1 MRKNQNTRLA
11 IASLGALCLLSSC
24 TLEEDNTTPYWS
36 TKYTVEMTNNTTGA
50 TEKRTATLMV
60 WFRNGRTEGVVET
73 GIVGMFAGNRRI
85 FEARW
90 DGDADFGL
98 YRGEGEDAI
107 LVFTGNLEGDKMY
120 LSSTDEEN
128 NTTTYILQKSK

>member
-1 MRKNQNTRLA
+1 MRKSHNTRLA
-11 IASLGALCLLSSC
+11 IATLGALCLLSSC
-24 TLEEDNTTPYWS
+24 SLDQDNTTPYWS
-36 TKYTVEMTNNTTGA
+36 TTYPVEMTNNTTGA
-50 TEKRTATLMV
+50 TEKHIATLCV

-90 DGDADFGL
+90 DGDSDFGL
-98 YRGEGEDAI
+98 YHGDEEKSY
-107 LVFTGNLEGDKMY
+107 LVFSGTLEGDKMH
-120 LSSTDEEN
+120 LSASDEEG

>member
-11 IASLGALCLLSSC
+11 IAALGALCLLSSC

-60 WFRNGRTEGVVET
+60 WFRNGRTEGVV
-73 GIVGMFAGNRRI
+73 
-85 FEARW
+85 
-90 DGDADFGL
+90 
-98 YRGEGEDAI
+98 
-107 LVFTGNLEGDKMY
+107 
-120 LSSTDEEN
+120 
-128 NTTTYILQKSK
+128 